1 MSIIALGHLKVFLV
15 SYEKYGTLSIYS
27 RFFRPVTA
35 RGSCNGPVTVG
46 PTKIK
51 AYIDRVPYYICMK

>member
-46 PTKIK
+46 PTK
-51 AYIDRVPYYICMK
+51 V